1 MVLYNIIRDSWGSAI
16 GIWFEI
22 ESSWVKLDP
31 KAIVSKRIGL
41 IVFLMQISRS
51 NLRLSSEQI
60 KFSLRIISPMD
71 NGLALKLPIN
81 IVNRKNVSI
90 TKSATIGII
99 KTIFKLV
106 FTYKKIISNLLTN
119 Q

>member
-1 MVLYNIIRDSWGSAI
+1 
-16 GIWFEI
+16 
-22 ESSWVKLDP
+22 
-31 KAIVSKRIGL
+31 
-41 IVFLMQISRS
+41 
-51 NLRLSSEQI
+51 
-60 KFSLRIISPMD
+60 MD